1 MGKEW
6 ELGRYNGDL
15 NGIFNPITSNVGYL
29 ADVSYIY
36 SSLFHEDFLGI
47 NLHFGVDWSFVH
59 GQKILPIAMGK
70 NRDIIEYNGT
80 TNNLADVIYM
90 DWMAYLM
97 EYN

>member
-1 MGKEW
+1 
-6 ELGRYNGDL
+6 
-15 NGIFNPITSNVGYL
+15 
-29 ADVSYIY
+29 
-36 SSLFHEDFLGI
+36 
-47 NLHFGVDWSFVH
+47 
-59 GQKILPIAMGK
+59 MGK